1 MFQSVYARNWAPNG
15 KKIYIKWTDKTNK
28 CFEKLKETLCS
39 NFVLALPDFTKEM
52 ILTTDASDKGLGHV
66 LEQEVETNGIKS
78 LQPFEYYSR
87 S

>member
-1 MFQSVYARNWAPNG
+1 
-15 KKIYIKWTDKTNK
+15 
-28 CFEKLKETLCS
+28 
-39 NFVLALPDFTKEM
+39 M

-66 LEQEVETNGIKS
+66 LEQEFDKNGIKS